1 MDEIVKITNTK
12 LIKFI
17 EDFFG
22 EYDFKFVK
30 STLIEDDLGITGN
43 DGYDL
48 IMEYSKLFNI
58 NVSEFIFSDYFYAE
72 PSLFTEYG
80 EIKPL
85 TLGDLELGITKGF
98 LK

>member
-1 MDEIVKITNTK
+1 MTLENIK
-12 LIKFI
+12 LIEFI

-22 EYDFKFVK
+22 KYDFKFVK

-43 DGYDL
+43 DGHDL

-72 PSLFTEYG
+72 PSLFTKHG
-80 EIKPL
+80 KIKPL
-85 TLGDLELGITKGF
+85 TLGDLEIGIIKGF